1 MSTLSEARPA
11 RLRLRAQPLTAEA
24 FAEFGEV
31 IDSAGHTPLLINDGM
46 TERYHA
52 LARVDTGGSEGHA
65 LINLFHARPYALPL
79 QLTSMERHP
88 LGSQAFMPLDAQP
101 FIVVVAPLGE
111 QVAPGDLRAFI
122 TNGRQGVNYR
132 RGVWH
137 HSLIALNAPA
147 RFIVVDRGGPGDNCD
162 VVPIGDAE
170 GVVLELDSAQD

>member
-1 MSTLSEARPA
+1 
-11 RLRLRAQPLTAEA
+11 
-24 FAEFGEV
+24 
-31 IDSAGHTPLLINDGM
+31 
-46 TERYHA
+46 
-52 LARVDTGGSEGHA
+52 
-65 LINLFHARPYALPL
+65 
-79 QLTSMERHP
+79 MERHP